1 MDKYSLDI
9 DAINQALV
17 ILQGKWKIQIIS
29 TLSNKK
35 SYRFNE
41 LMKAI
46 DGIGTKMLSSDLKI
60 LENNKIIER
69 HVLDSH
75 PVIIEY
81 SLSLYGQTLSKLLYE
96 MSEWGITHR
105 NKQKGY
111 NPNSHINHFLTIDI

>member
-1 MDKYSLDI
+1 MNKYSLDI
-9 DAINQALV
+9 DAINQTLT

-29 TLSNKK
+29 TLSNRK

-46 DGIGTKMLSSDLKI
+46 EGIGTKMLSSDLKI

-69 HVLDSH
+69 HILDSH

-81 SLSLYGQTLSKLLYE
+81 SLSLYGQTLNKLMYE
-96 MSEWGITHR
+96 MSEWGSTHR
-105 NKQKGY
+105 NKQTGY
-111 NPNSHINHFLTIDI
+111 NPDSHINHFLTIDI